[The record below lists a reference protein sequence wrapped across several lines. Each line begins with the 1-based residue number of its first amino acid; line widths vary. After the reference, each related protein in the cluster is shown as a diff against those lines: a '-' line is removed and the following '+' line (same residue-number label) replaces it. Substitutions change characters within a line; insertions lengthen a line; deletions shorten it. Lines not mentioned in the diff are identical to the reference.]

1 MVESLRAEKPYRI
14 GIIGDKSSLVPFWE
28 LFANLGNER
37 MLGQL
42 GLVALALH
50 DRAPVGERFSATL
63 RLPVFAGW
71 REMLA
76 AHPEI
81 SMVIETTGQQPLIQ
95 DLRLGL
101 PAEVSLVERAAA
113 SFFLRLLSSDQMW
126 LACKVDLMHTQTL
139 LKNVIDQLK
148 EEIVLTD
155 SKGLVL
161 DCNKALLNR
170 LGVPKSEVAGRHL
183 RNFFL
188 LPETAAP
195 EGGMVGGMVGGVA
208 GGVFGGM
215 AGGNGFG
222 PASGENHAPGGLSP
236 LELALATNQ
245 TAEATMP
252 QVDDDGR
259 MHYVREYI
267 YPIMNDSGAVSS
279 LLCIRRDITSRTQME
294 LRLQQSERLA
304 SIGELSTYIAH
315 EIRNPLFAISGFAN
329 QLLRDAPDEKCREK
343 LGIIVAESRRLDGI
357 LKSIL
362 TFARPTESAPG
373 LADVNNIVRETMDLM
388 GMACE
393 SQGIEPI
400 LALTTDIPLVKADP
414 ELIKQGLINLVKNAV
429 EAMPS
434 GGLLTVRTGLA
445 PAHVSLEVEDTG
457 VGIAPELRDKVFSP
471 FFSTKGKGS
480 GLGLAM
486 IKKFLDDMGGTVDLT
501 SIPGE
506 GTRVTLL
513 LPPHLAVAKPEATG

>member
-1 MVESLRAEKPYRI
+1 MVETLRAEKPYRI

-37 MLGQL
+37 VLGQL

-50 DRAPVGERFSATL
+50 DKAPVGERFSATL
-63 RLPVFAGW
+63 NLPVHAGW
-71 REMLA
+71 RDMLA
-76 AHPEI
+76 AHPELN
-81 SMVIETTGQQPLIQ
+81 MVIETTGQQPLIQ

-101 PAEVSLVERAAA
+101 PPTVSLVERAAA

-126 LACKVDLMHTQTL
+126 VACKVDLMHTQTL

-155 SKGLVL
+155 RNGLVL
-161 DCNKALLNR
+161 DCNKALMDR
-170 LGVPKSEVAGRHL
+170 LGVSKAEVTGRHV
-183 RNFFL
+183 RDVFH
-188 LPETAAP
+188 LPETP
-195 EGGMVGGMVGGVA
+195 SGNDNGGV
-208 GGVFGGM
+208 
-215 AGGNGFG
+215 
-222 PASGENHAPGGLSP
+222 SP
-236 LELALATNQ
+236 LEQALATLQ
-245 TAEATMP
+245 PSEATLP
-252 QVDDDGR
+252 QVDDNGR
-259 MHYVREYI
+259 MHYVREYF
-267 YPIMNDSGAVSS
+267 YPILDDAGAVTS
-279 LLCIRRDITSRTQME
+279 LLCIRRDITNRTQME

-304 SIGELSTYIAH
+304 SIGEMSTYIAH

-329 QLLRDAPDEKCREK
+329 QLLREAQDEKAREK

-362 TFARPTESAPG
+362 TFARPSESAPG
-373 LADVNNIVRETMDLM
+373 LADINGIVRDTMDLM

-393 SQGIEPI
+393 NQSIQPI
-400 LALTTDIPLVKADP
+400 LALTKDIPLVKADP
-414 ELIKQGLINLVKNAV
+414 ELIKQCLINLVKNAV

-445 PAHVSLEVEDTG
+445 PSHVILEVEDTG
-457 VGIAPELRDKVFSP
+457 VGIPPEMRDKVFSP

-486 IKKFLDDMGGTVDLT
+486 IKKILDDLGGTVDLT

-506 GTRVTLL
+506 GTRVSLL
-513 LPPHLAVAKPEATG
+513 LPPHLAVAKAEATG

>member
-1 MVESLRAEKPYRI
+1 MVDSLRTEKPYRI

-50 DRAPVGERFSATL
+50 DTAPVGELFSTGL
-63 RLPVFAGW
+63 HLPAYSDW
-71 REMLA
+71 REMIQ

-81 SMVIETTGQQPLIQ
+81 SMVIETTGHQALIQ
-95 DLRLGL
+95 DLRHGL
-101 PAEVSLVERAAA
+101 PSPVALVERAAA

-126 LACKVDLMHTQTL
+126 VACKVDLMQTQTL

-155 SKGLVL
+155 KDGLVL
-161 DCNKALLNR
+161 DCNRALLER
-170 LGVPKSEVAGRHL
+170 LGVPKAEVAGRHL
-183 RNFFL
+183 RDFFL
-188 LPETAAP
+188 LPEAD
-195 EGGMVGGMVGGVA
+195 GSSV
-208 GGVFGGM
+208 
-215 AGGNGFG
+215 GNGDTG
-222 PASGENHAPGGLSP
+222 ASP
-236 LELALATNQ
+236 LEQALTTLQ
-245 TAEATMP
+245 TAEATLH
-252 QVDDDGR
+252 QVDDEGR

-267 YPIMNDSGAVSS
+267 YPILDEAGAVTS

-304 SIGELSTYIAH
+304 SIGEMSTYIAH

-329 QLLRDAPDEKCREK
+329 QLLREAQDEKTREK

-362 TFARPTESAPG
+362 TFARPSESTPG
-373 LADVNNIVRETMDLM
+373 LADVNSIVGDTMDLM
-388 GMACE
+388 SMACE
-393 SQGIEPI
+393 NQGIEPI

-414 ELIKQGLINLVKNAV
+414 ELIKQCLINLVKNSV
-429 EAMPS
+429 EAMS
-434 GGLLTVRTGLA
+434 TGGRLTVRTGLA
-445 PAHVSLEVEDTG
+445 PAHVLLEVEDTG
-457 VGIAPELRDKVFSP
+457 PGIPPETRDKVFSP

-486 IKKFLDDMGGTVDLT
+486 IKKILDDLGGTVELT

-513 LPPHLAVAKPEATG
+513 LPPHLAVAKQEPTG

>member
-1 MVESLRAEKPYRI
+1 MIESLRAEKPYRI
-14 GIIGDKSSLVPFWE
+14 GIVGDKSSLVPFWE

-37 MLGQL
+37 VLGQL

-50 DRAPVGERFSATL
+50 DKAPAGEVFSAAL
-63 RLPVFAGW
+63 DLPVHATW
-71 REMLA
+71 REMIT

-81 SMVIETTGQQPLIQ
+81 GMVIETTGQQALIH

-101 PAEVSLVERAAA
+101 PPEVALVERAAA

-126 LACKVDLMHTQTL
+126 VACKVDLMQTQTL

-155 SKGLVL
+155 KDGLVL
-161 DCNKALLNR
+161 DCNRALLER
-170 LGVPKSEVAGRHL
+170 LGVPKAEVAGRHL
-183 RNFFL
+183 RDFFL
-188 LPETAAP
+188 LPETP
-195 EGGMVGGMVGGVA
+195 LNEGEGTSGGGGI
-208 GGVFGGM
+208 
-215 AGGNGFG
+215 
-222 PASGENHAPGGLSP
+222 SP
-236 LELALATNQ
+236 LEKALTTHQ
-245 TAEATMP
+245 TAEATVP
-252 QVDDDGR
+252 QVDQDGR

-267 YPIMNDSGAVSS
+267 YPILDGSAVVSS

-304 SIGELSTYIAH
+304 SIGEMSTYIAH

-329 QLLRDAPDEKCREK
+329 QLLREAQDEKTREK

-362 TFARPTESAPG
+362 TFARPSESAPG

-414 ELIKQGLINLVKNAV
+414 ELIKQCLINLVKNAV
-429 EAMPS
+429 EAMPE
-434 GGLLTVRTGLA
+434 GGLLTVRTGLT
-445 PAHVSLEVEDTG
+445 PSHVSLEVEDTG
-457 VGIAPELRDKVFSP
+457 IGILPETRDKVFSP

-486 IKKFLDDMGGTVDLT
+486 IKKILDDLGGTVDLT
-501 SIPGE
+501 SIPGD

-513 LPPHLAVAKPEATG
+513 LPPHLAVAKAEATG

>member
-1 MVESLRAEKPYRI
+1 MIESLRAEKPYRI

-37 MLGQL
+37 VLGQL

-50 DRAPVGERFSATL
+50 ETSPTGERFSATL
-63 RLPVFAGW
+63 DLPVYAAW
-71 REMLA
+71 REMMD

-101 PAEVSLVERAAA
+101 PATVSLVERAAA

-126 LACKVDLMHTQTL
+126 VACKVDLMHTQTL

-155 SKGLVL
+155 RAGRVL
-161 DCNKALLNR
+161 DCNKALMDR
-170 LGVPKSEVAGRHL
+170 LGVSKAEVTGRHL

-188 LPETAAP
+188 LPETAVA
-195 EGGMVGGMVGGVA
+195 EAAAGAGV
-208 GGVFGGM
+208 
-215 AGGNGFG
+215 
-222 PASGENHAPGGLSP
+222 GGLSP
-236 LELALATNQ
+236 APGGNDGPGAVLSPLEEALATRQ
-245 TAEATMP
+245 TAEATLP
-252 QVDDDGR
+252 QVDEDGR

-267 YPIMNDSGAVSS
+267 YPIMDDSGEVSS

-304 SIGELSTYIAH
+304 SIGEMSTYIAH

-329 QLLRDAPDEKCREK
+329 QLLRDAEDEKSREK

-362 TFARPTESAPG
+362 TFARPSESAPG

-393 SQGIEPI
+393 NQGIEPI

-445 PAHVSLEVEDTG
+445 PAHVFLEVEDTG
-457 VGIAPELRDKVFSP
+457 VGIVPELRDKVFSP

-513 LPPHLAVAKPEATG
+513 LPPHLAVAKPEPTG

>member
-37 MLGQL
+37 ILGNL
-42 GLVALALH
+42 GLLALALH
-50 DRAPVGERFSATL
+50 DQAPAGERLSATL
-63 RLPVFAGW
+63 GLPVFASW
-71 REMLA
+71 EEMLKT
-76 AHPEI
+76 HPELN
-81 SMVIETTGQQPLIQ
+81 MVIETTGRAELIHE
-95 DLRLGL
+95 LRVGL
-101 PAEVSLVERAAA
+101 PDAVALVERAAA

-126 LACKVDLMHTQTL
+126 VACKIDLLHTQTL

-155 SKGLVL
+155 QAGRVL
-161 DCNKALLNR
+161 DCNKAVLERSGLSKA
-170 LGVPKSEVAGRHL
+170 GIAGRHL
-183 RNFFL
+183 RELFSL
-188 LPETAAP
+188 SET
-195 EGGMVGGMVGGVA
+195 VT
-208 GGVFGGM
+208 
-215 AGGNGFG
+215 GNGG
-222 PASGENHAPGGLSP
+222 GEPSAPSP
-236 LELALATNQ
+236 LEEAIATRQ
-245 TAEATMP
+245 TAEATLA

-267 YPIMNDSGAVSS
+267 YPIMDDGGNLAS

-304 SIGELSTYIAH
+304 SIGEMSTYIAH

-329 QLLRDAPDEKCREK
+329 QLLRDAPDEKSKEK

-362 TFARPTESAPG
+362 NFARPTESAPG
-373 LADVNNIVRETMDLM
+373 LADVNDIVRGTMELM

-393 SQGIEPI
+393 NQGIEPI
-400 LALTTDIPLVKADP
+400 LALTEDIPLVKADP

-445 PAHVSLEVEDTG
+445 PSHVFLEVEDTG
-457 VGIAPELRDKVFSP
+457 VGIPPELRDKVFSP

-506 GTRVTLL
+506 GTRVTLF

>member
-1 MVESLRAEKPYRI
+1 MVDSLRAEKPYRI

-37 MLGQL
+37 VLGQL

-50 DRAPVGERFSATL
+50 ETSPAGERFSPTL
-63 RLPVFAGW
+63 DLPVYAGW
-71 REMLA
+71 REMMG

-81 SMVIETTGQQPLIQ
+81 SMVIETTGQLALIQ
-95 DLRLGL
+95 NLRLGL
-101 PAEVSLVERAAA
+101 PPTVALVERAAA

-126 LACKVDLMHTQTL
+126 VACKVDLMHTQTL

-155 SKGLVL
+155 HHGMVL

-170 LGVPKSEVAGRHL
+170 LGVSKAEVAGRHL
-183 RNFFL
+183 RTFFL
-188 LPETAAP
+188 LPEAAP
-195 EGGMVGGMVGGVA
+195 NDDASA
-208 GGVFGGM
+208 GSS
-215 AGGNGFG
+215 ASDEGNGG
-222 PASGENHAPGGLSP
+222 SP
-236 LELALATNQ
+236 LEQALATGE
-245 TAEATMP
+245 TAEATLP
-252 QVDDDGR
+252 QVDHDGR

-267 YPIMNDSGAVSS
+267 YPLKDDSGAVSS

-304 SIGELSTYIAH
+304 SIGEMSTYIAH
-315 EIRNPLFAISGFAN
+315 EIRNPLFAIRGFAN
-329 QLLRDAPDEKCREK
+329 QLLREAQDEKTREK

-362 TFARPTESAPG
+362 TFARPSVSAPG
-373 LADVNNIVRETMDLM
+373 LADINGIVGDTMDLM

-393 SQGIEPI
+393 NQGIEPI
-400 LALTTDIPLVKADP
+400 QALTTDIPLVKADP
-414 ELIKQGLINLVKNAV
+414 ELIKQCLVNLVKNAM

-434 GGLLTVRTGLA
+434 GGRLTVRTGLA
-445 PAHVSLEVEDTG
+445 PAHVFLEVEDTG
-457 VGIAPELRDKVFSP
+457 VGITPDLREKIFGP

-486 IKKFLDDMGGTVDLT
+486 IKKILDDLGGTVDLT

-513 LPPHLAVAKPEATG
+513 LPPHLAVAKQEPTG

>member
-1 MVESLRAEKPYRI
+1 MVESLRVEKPYRI

-37 MLGQL
+37 VLGQL

-50 DRAPVGERFSATL
+50 DKAPVGERFSATL
-63 RLPVFAGW
+63 NLPVYAGW
-71 REMLA
+71 RDMLA
-76 AHPEI
+76 SHPEI

-95 DLRLGL
+95 DLRQGL
-101 PAEVSLVERAAA
+101 PATVSLVERAAA

-126 LACKVDLMHTQTL
+126 VACKVDLMHTQTL

-155 SKGLVL
+155 REGLVL
-161 DCNKALLNR
+161 DCNKALLDR
-170 LGVPKSEVAGRHL
+170 LGVSKAEVLGRPL
-183 RNFFL
+183 RKFFL
-188 LPETAAP
+188 LPEIPASEP
-195 EGGMVGGMVGGVA
+195 DA
-208 GGVFGGM
+208 GG
-215 AGGNGFG
+215 A
-222 PASGENHAPGGLSP
+222 LSP
-236 LELALATNQ
+236 LEQALASQQ
-245 TAEATMP
+245 TAEATLP

-267 YPIMNDSGAVSS
+267 YPIMNDAGAVSS

-304 SIGELSTYIAH
+304 SIGEMSTYIAH

-329 QLLRDAPDEKCREK
+329 QLLREAEDEKSREK

-362 TFARPTESAPG
+362 TFARPSESAPG
-373 LADVNNIVRETMDLM
+373 LADVNTIVRETMDLM

-393 SQGIEPI
+393 NQGIEPI
-400 LALTTDIPLVKADP
+400 LALTADIPLVKADP

-429 EAMPS
+429 EAMPA
-434 GGLLTVRTGLA
+434 GGLLTVRTGLTT
-445 PAHVSLEVEDTG
+445 PHVFLEVEDTG

-486 IKKFLDDMGGTVDLT
+486 IKKFLDDMGGTVHLT

-513 LPPHLAVAKPEATG
+513 LPPHLAVAKPGATG

>member
-50 DRAPVGERFSATL
+50 DEAPAGEHFSAAMN
-63 RLPVFAGW
+63 LPVHSGW
-71 REMLA
+71 RDMLE

-81 SMVIETTGQQPLIQ
+81 SMVIETTGQQALIQ
-95 DLRLGL
+95 NLRVGL
-101 PAEVSLVERAAA
+101 PITVALVERAAA
-113 SFFLRLLSSDQMW
+113 SFFLRLLTSDQMW
-126 LACKVDLMHTQTL
+126 VACKVDLMQTQAL

-155 SKGLVL
+155 REGLVI
-161 DCNKALLNR
+161 DCNRALLER
-170 LGVPKSEVAGRHL
+170 LGVSKAEVAGRHL
-183 RNFFL
+183 RDFFL
-188 LPETAAP
+188 LPEVPLDDNASLDNDS
-195 EGGMVGGMVGGVA
+195 GGV
-208 GGVFGGM
+208 
-215 AGGNGFG
+215 
-222 PASGENHAPGGLSP
+222 SP
-236 LELALATNQ
+236 LEKALATLQ
-245 TAEATMP
+245 TAEATLP
-252 QVDDDGR
+252 QVDEDGR

-267 YPIMNDSGAVSS
+267 YPIMNDAGVVSS
-279 LLCIRRDITSRTQME
+279 LLCIRRDITNRTQME

-304 SIGELSTYIAH
+304 SIGEMSTYIAH

-329 QLLRDAPDEKCREK
+329 QLLREAQEAKTREK

-362 TFARPTESAPG
+362 TFARPSESAPG
-373 LADVNNIVRETMDLM
+373 LADVNSIVRDTMDLLS
-388 GMACE
+388 MACE
-393 SQGIEPI
+393 NQGIEPI

-414 ELIKQGLINLVKNAV
+414 ELIKQCLVNLVKNAL
-429 EAMPS
+429 EAMPA
-434 GGLLTVRTGLA
+434 GGILTVRTGLT
-445 PAHVSLEVEDTG
+445 PSHVSLEVEDTG
-457 VGIAPELRDKVFSP
+457 VGILPEMRDKVFSP

-486 IKKFLDDMGGTVDLT
+486 SKKILDDLGGTVDLT

-506 GTRVTLL
+506 GTRVALL
-513 LPPHLAVAKPEATG
+513 LPPHLAVAKPEPTG